1 MKDSINLSSRTADA
15 LDALCLVG
23 DVGCVNAPEK
33 MAWLFFLLR
42 ELPDDE
48 KTFPRGK
55 WATIQHIEG
64 QLIEVAK
71 TYTVEN
77 QRFLEAMK

>member
-1 MKDSINLSSRTADA
+1 VKDSVELSSVTADA

-23 DVGCVNAPEK
+23 YVGRVNSPEN

-48 KTFPRGK
+48 KTFPHGK

-64 QLIEVAK
+64 QLEEIAK
-71 TYTVEN
+71 VYA
-77 QRFLEAMK
+77 EARP